1 MIGELG
7 RNALIVLAEMADPAN
22 SRFDSEKGMRWAKH
36 VIAHRHDLIAVLLD
50 VMAVTRANDAVE
62 AERARI
68 AEENLGPNLAP
79 RPRGEPNPSASASSS
94 RKKTA
99 RMYPRIRGVVAGD
112 PSTARRTGRTG
123 SWASP
128 RTRSRP
134 TPNHRPTPPSPTSPS
149 LRDVADLASDR
160 ARMDTMGIPSRPG
173 PGGLP
178 SPPPPPRV
186 RHNPPCLRTPSAR
199 APWRPALRRSSRAW
213 GTTTTLTRRGASG
226 RRSSATGDPA
236 AGSAASRV
244 RAATGRPTGAM
255 TRTKPRITEADGR
268 AAAQSRRGSSLRSRP
283 TARTSPPPRF
293 SGSSRGIRAW
303 TSC

>member
-1 MIGELG
+1 
-7 RNALIVLAEMADPAN
+7 
-22 SRFDSEKGMRWAKH
+22 
-36 VIAHRHDLIAVLLD
+36 
-50 VMAVTRANDAVE
+50 
-62 AERARI
+62 
-68 AEENLGPNLAP
+68 
-79 RPRGEPNPSASASSS
+79 
-94 RKKTA
+94 
-99 RMYPRIRGVVAGD
+99 MYPRIRGVVAGD

-134 TPNHRPTPPSPTSPS
+134 TPNHRPTPPSPTSPR
-149 LRDVADLASDR
+149 LRTSPRIGRVWTRWGFHRVPA
-160 ARMDTMGIPSRPG
+160 

-244 RAATGRPTGAM
+244 REATGRPTGAM

-283 TARTSPPPRF
+283 TARTLPPPRF